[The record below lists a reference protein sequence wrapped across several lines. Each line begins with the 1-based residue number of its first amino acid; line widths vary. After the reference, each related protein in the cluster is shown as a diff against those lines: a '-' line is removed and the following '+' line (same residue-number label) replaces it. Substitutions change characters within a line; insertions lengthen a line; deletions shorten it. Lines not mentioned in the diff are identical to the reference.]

1 MDTEPEVTEDMVDTV
16 DTAMED
22 TAMADTVDTATEATE
37 VMEATV
43 DTEDMEDT
51 EDMVVTEIMAAME
64 GTVDTEVTAIK
75 DTEAMLDMEVMEV
88 IMEVIMEDT
97 VATQIRSSTLVGISE
112 QLKSLPCRSGP
123 MELEA
128 SDGLISTKPLG
139 KIHLKWT
146 YTNMGMIMLK
156 ALVT

>member
-1 MDTEPEVTEDMVDTV
+1 MEAMEDTKDMVATEGMVGTEDTEDTEVTEDMV
-16 DTAMED
+16 
-22 TAMADTVDTATEATE
+22 ATE
-37 VMEATV
+37 VTAAT
-43 DTEDMEDT
+43 
-51 EDMVVTEIMAAME
+51 E

-97 VATQIRSSTLVGISE
+97 VATQIRSSTLVGMSE
-112 QLKSLPCRSGP
+112 LLKSLPCRSGP

-128 SDGLISTKPLG
+128 SAGLISTKPLG
-139 KIHLKWT
+139 KIHPKWT

-156 ALVT
+156 ALFT